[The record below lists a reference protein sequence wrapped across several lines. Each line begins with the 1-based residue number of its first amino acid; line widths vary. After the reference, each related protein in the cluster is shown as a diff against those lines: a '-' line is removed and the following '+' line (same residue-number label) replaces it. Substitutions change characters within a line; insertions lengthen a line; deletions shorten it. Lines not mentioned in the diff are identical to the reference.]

1 MLPLYDRNMH
11 SIKEL
16 ISGERLNIT
25 LTDSWTDY
33 L

>member
-1 MLPLYDRNMH
+1 MH